1 MTTAATCPF
10 DHHAITDATSAP
22 GIYADLRDNGVVYS
36 TEHGGFYVLT
46 RHADVLAALRDPDT
60 FASGFGTRIP
70 TVGEGRVI
78 PLDTDPPSHTA
89 YRSLVTD
96 WITPQTVRGMTED
109 LRALI
114 DRLIDD
120 YLAKGGGDWVNEVG
134 LPLPLNVLTHVV
146 GFSPET
152 VVQFRDLTEESWRVI
167 SETDLLDA
175 RAGLR
180 ELVRAEVARYR
191 ASGEPGYI
199 NTLLA
204 REIDE
209 RPITDDEAERI
220 LLAFAVAGHETT
232 MHASSAMVSYLADD
246 PTRQE
251 LLRERPDL
259 IPAFVEETL
268 RFSSPVQTMARY
280 VTRDAEIAG
289 VRIPAG
295 SRVLLV
301 HGGANRDPEKFDHAE
316 EFDPLRNAAG
326 HLAFGFGRH
335 QCAGALLARTELRL
349 VLEKLITLPQLE
361 YAGPVEYGPLSGG
374 AMAGPASVPLRF
386 TDAFRTTHQ
395 TPETTNESGVA

>member
-1 MTTAATCPF
+1 MPGAATCPF
-10 DHHAITDATSAP
+10 NHHAIQDAASAP
-22 GIYADLRDNGVVYS
+22 AIFADLRDQGVVFS
-36 TEHGGFYVLT
+36 PEHDGFYVLT
-46 RHADVLAALRDPDT
+46 RHADVMAALRDPDT
-60 FASGFGTRIP
+60 FASGYGTRIP

-96 WITPQTVRGMTED
+96 WMTPQAVRDMTED
-109 LRALI
+109 LRGLI
-114 DRLIDD
+114 DRLIDE
-120 YLAKGGGDWVNEVG
+120 YAAKGGGDWVQEVG
-134 LPLPLNVLTHVV
+134 LPLPLNVLTRVV
-146 GFSPET
+146 GFAFDT
-152 VVQFRDLTEESWRVI
+152 VEQFRDLTEESWRVI
-167 SETDLLDA
+167 SETDLLEA

-180 ELVRAEVARYR
+180 ALVRTEVARHR
-191 ASGEPGYI
+191 SSGEPGYI

-204 REIDE
+204 REIDG
-209 RPITDDEAERI
+209 RPITDDEVERI
-220 LLAFAVAGHETT
+220 LLTFAVAGHETT

-246 PTRQE
+246 PARQK
-251 LLRERPDL
+251 LLRESPEL

-280 VTRDAEIAG
+280 VTRDTEIDG
-289 VRIPAG
+289 VSILAG

-316 EFDPLRNAAG
+316 EFDPRRSAAG

-349 VLEKLITLPQLE
+349 VLEKLITLPPVE

-374 AMAGPASVPLRF
+374 AMAGPATVPLRF
-386 TDAFRTTHQ
+386 TEPILETVTT
-395 TPETTNESGVA
+395 ETGAA

>member
-1 MTTAATCPF
+1 MPGAATCPF
-10 DHHAITDATSAP
+10 NHHAIQDAATTPVIFAE
-22 GIYADLRDNGVVYS
+22 LRNQGVVFS
-36 TEHGGFYVLT
+36 PEHDGFYVLT

-70 TVGEGRVI
+70 TIGEGRVI

-96 WITPQTVRGMTED
+96 WMTPQTVRGMTED

-114 DRLIDD
+114 DQLIDE
-120 YLAKGGGDWVNEVG
+120 YFAKGGGDWVQEVG
-134 LPLPLNVLTHVV
+134 LPLPLDVLTRVV
-146 GFSPET
+146 GFAPNT

-167 SETDLLDA
+167 SETDLLEA

-180 ELVRAEVARYR
+180 ALIRAEVARHR
-191 ASGEPGYI
+191 SSHEPGYI
-199 NTLLA
+199 NALLA
-204 REIDE
+204 REIE
-209 RPITDDEAERI
+209 GRPITDDEVERI

-246 PTRQE
+246 PARQD
-251 LLRERPDL
+251 LLRESPEL

-280 VTRDAEIAG
+280 VTRDTEIDG

-301 HGGANRDPEKFDHAE
+301 HGGANRDPEKFDRAE
-316 EFDPLRNAAG
+316 EFDPQRSAAG

-349 VLEKLITLPQLE
+349 VLEKLITLPPLE

-374 AMAGPASVPLRF
+374 AMAGPATLPLRF
-386 TDAFRTTHQ
+386 TEP
-395 TPETTNESGVA
+395 TPETVTTETGAA